1 MNNIKDFFKD
11 IKKTAYLAL
20 ISYIIICFFNIKNI
34 VSYGNYYFD
43 FSSMFGITRLISLIT
58 DFAFLIYFII
68 IINRF
73 KTKKGNVKAAQKFLL
88 ISIVALTILNFI
100 IEIYYIYNYG
110 FDFRDLRSLVINLI
124 YCWYFVGLFKNIKCE
139 INNKWFAGII
149 IVNFLYVQFLL
160 YKFSFISFLLGIL
173 SLLYLPYFYRYY
185 DIKNNK

>member
-68 IINRF
+68 
-73 KTKKGNVKAAQKFLL
+73 LL
-88 ISIVALTILNFI
+88 LLNEPSIPR
-100 IEIYYIYNYG
+100 YNYY
-110 FDFRDLRSLVINLI
+110 S
-124 YCWYFVGLFKNIKCE
+124 
-139 INNKWFAGII
+139 
-149 IVNFLYVQFLL
+149 
-160 YKFSFISFLLGIL
+160 SST
-173 SLLYLPYFYRYY
+173 
-185 DIKNNK
+185 